1 MNRVEEEVVLDPDGK
16 VDAGDEDKKV
26 SSLLEFRSEPC
37 ALQKTNLCNLK
48 LKLSLKL
55 I

>member
-26 SSLLEFRSEPC
+26 SSLLEFSSEPC
-37 ALQKTNLCNLK
+37 ALQKAYL
-48 LKLSLKL
+48 
-55 I
+55 